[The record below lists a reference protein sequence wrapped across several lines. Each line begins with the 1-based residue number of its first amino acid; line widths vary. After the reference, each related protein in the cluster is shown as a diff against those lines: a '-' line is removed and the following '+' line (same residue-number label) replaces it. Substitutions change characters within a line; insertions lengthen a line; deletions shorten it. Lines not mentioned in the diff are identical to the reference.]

1 MIKSSNAQV
10 FIPRSGGFVIRC
22 LRVADFRN
30 FIVGDYKSPTTG
42 KRGTAKLAKIWLEPT
57 ISVADKGSLTDTQ
70 IKSVVAIISEYR
82 TELLSQWEAFRN
94 GDKVKM
100 IKIKKK

>member
-1 MIKSSNAQV
+1 MPKVLLYITAK
-10 FIPRSGGFVIRC
+10 
-22 LRVADFRN
+22 
-30 FIVGDYKSPTTG
+30 IVWTFLFWGTDANENRAHVHIG

-57 ISVADKGSLTDTQ
+57 ISVADKGSLTDAQ
-70 IKSVVAIISEYR
+70 IKSVMAIISEYR